1 MIGERFDPQEYAR
14 QEILPLLSQ
23 LAEMTAQ
30 RREQADYFKSLVT
43 SLRAAKDKSDLVQT
57 FFTLSSANVMGFDY
71 APKVAKLLDTVLER
85 AELLSASQTVPL
97 AERH

>member
-1 MIGERFDPQEYAR
+1 MTSESFDPQEYAR
-14 QEILPLLSQ
+14 QEILPLLSR
-23 LAEMTAQ
+23 LGEMTAQ
-30 RREQADYFKSLVT
+30 RREQADYFNTLAKSL
-43 SLRAAKDKSDLVQT
+43 RDAKDNSDLVQA

-71 APKVAKLLDTVLER
+71 APKVAQLLDTVLER

>member
-1 MIGERFDPQEYAR
+1 MIGESFDPQEYAR

-23 LAEMTAQ
+23 LVEMTSQ
-30 RREQADYFKSLVT
+30 RQEQAAYFGMLAQHV
-43 SLRAAKDKSDLVQT
+43 RDAQDNGDLVQA
-57 FFTLSSANVMGFDY
+57 FFSLSSANFLGFDY
-71 APKVAKLLDTVLER
+71 APEVAQILNTVLER